1 MLHFFIILGTKVLNH
16 YFTGFTTVQVYE
28 IFGHLA
34 LLARSSAYSYGSS
47 FANELLMI
55 VRKQVPRIIFFSF
68 GALQHKHDQT
78 SLNHTFVYDHYFTL
92 SGNPNW
98 SIPSLCL
105 AGHSSWSELQEDG
118 PGWNSKDCFLSR
130 RCNRCYLS
138 IPISSKIHQH
148 FSFTLP

>member
-16 YFTGFTTVQVYE
+16 HFTGFTTVQVYE

-34 LLARSSAYSYGSS
+34 LLARSSADSYGSS

-78 SLNHTFVYDHYFTL
+78 SLNHTFMYDHFFTL
-92 SGNPNW
+92 IQIDLFHPSVWQVTHPDLNYKKMGLVGTLKIVSCLGDATDVTCPSPSQVRSS
-98 SIPSLCL
+98 SISVSLF
-105 AGHSSWSELQEDG
+105 HS
-118 PGWNSKDCFLSR
+118 
-130 RCNRCYLS
+130 
-138 IPISSKIHQH
+138 
-148 FSFTLP
+148 